1 MKYEFKS
8 FAKINHFLKI
18 LDRRKDGYHNIQSAF
33 QLINLFDIITFK
45 KRSDNNINLTCNIK
59 NLQKN
64 NSILDTINIFRKE
77 YGVKR
82 FGLDI
87 YIKKNIPVGGGLGGG
102 SSNAAVTLKA
112 LTEIWN
118 IKTNNRLLSNLA
130 LKLGS
135 DVPFFLNGKSAW
147 VEGRGEIITDMHLK
161 THWFILI
168 FSQHSVST
176 TKIYENFR
184 PSRKYQKYNY
194 DDFMDDKIG
203 NDFEKIV
210 LQKYPSIRKSYDIVS
225 KFTNVNL
232 TGAGGTLFIKLD
244 SLEEAKKVVLKI
256 PNNQNYKI
264 VESC

>member
-1 MKYEFKS
+1 M
-8 FAKINHFLKI
+8 
-18 LDRRKDGYHNIQSAF
+18 
-33 QLINLFDIITFK
+33 LF
-45 KRSDNNINLTCNIK
+45 
-59 NLQKN
+59 
-64 NSILDTINIFRKE
+64 
-77 YGVKR
+77 
-82 FGLDI
+82 
-87 YIKKNIPVGGGLGGG
+87 
-102 SSNAAVTLKA
+102 
-112 LTEIWN
+112 
-118 IKTNNRLLSNLA
+118 NLA

-135 DVPFFLNGKSAW
+135 DVPFFLNGKNAW
-147 VEGRGEIITDMHLK
+147 VEGRGEIITNMHLK
-161 THWFILI
+161 PHWFILI
-168 FSQHSVST
+168 FSQHNVST

-184 PSRKYQKYNY
+184 PPKKYQRYNY
-194 DDFMDDKIG
+194 DDFVDDKIG